1 MSEFHRLTPNP
12 MDKPVQKIGGWL
24 LAAALIALAVWN
36 QNRTARED
44 AKAVATAT
52 QAASRSGEAG
62 SSEAT
67 GSATGDGSAR
77 KTWRPVNGGYN
88 TGPVIG
94 QRTPVP
100 QPMSA
105 KAPTPVQLAKA
116 ATPSPATPALQPDP
130 KKAPF
135 VPVGA
140 KTNLDEGRLQPSK
153 GIEVRHKK

>member
-1 MSEFHRLTPNP
+1 

-24 LAAALIALAVWN
+24 LAAALLALAAWN
-36 QNRTARED
+36 QHRTAQEEE
-44 AKAVATAT
+44 AKVIATAA

-67 GSATGDGSAR
+67 NSTTGDDRAR
-77 KTWRPVNGGYN
+77 KNWRPVNGGYN

-100 QPMSA
+100 HPMAA
-105 KAPTPVQLAKA
+105 KAPTPMQSAKA
-116 ATPSPATPALQPDP
+116 ATPSPATPAPQLA

-140 KTNLDEGRLQPSK
+140 KTNLDEGGLQPSK
-153 GIEVRHKK
+153 GLEMRHKK